1 MDNNDQFAK
10 DDEEGVT
17 ATELVISVATMFAGH
32 EVSSTE
38 AVEILSQFART
49 NPSMVDDVNSTWTV
63 QAVEHEGG
71 EGEGEYTHKVFRITS
86 CNGLDVHVRVTGH
99 YDSWNG
105 TDWHDNWA
113 FVNRRK
119 VIVDQFFAADGSEDA
134 GWVFAN

>member
-86 CNGLDVHVRVTGH
+86 CDGLDVHVRVRGN

-105 TDWHDNWA
+105 TDWYDNWT